1 MPPKCRFIREQIVQA
16 ALNLTR
22 REGIGAVTARA
33 VGAELNSSSKV
44 VFGLFESMEEL
55 QREVIHAADAR
66 YQARIR
72 QEMAAGRYPPYKAS
86 GMAYIGFAKEEPELF
101 RLLFMRDRTRETQ
114 APESAETQML
124 TGMLRDSMGLS
135 EESARIFHLEMW
147 ICVHGIATMLAT
159 QYLEWDWEI
168 ISRMM
173 SDLYDGL
180 RRRYQEENRNECH

>member
-1 MPPKCRFIREQIVQA
+1 MPPKCRFTREQIVLA
-16 ALNLTR
+16 ALDLTR

-55 QREVIHAADAR
+55 QLEVIHAADAY

-114 APESAETQML
+114 ASESAETQML

-135 EESARIFHLEMW
+135 EESARIFHLE
-147 ICVHGIATMLAT
+147 
-159 QYLEWDWEI
+159 
-168 ISRMM
+168 
-173 SDLYDGL
+173 
-180 RRRYQEENRNECH
+180 